1 MIIMKKNIKI
11 FMFSVVLS
19 ALTCSGWSQTDT
31 IPANSEELY
40 KDKTDIAYGKQD
52 KQTISSAIS
61 TVSGD
66 DLVKGAVSNFGNT
79 LFGKLPGLFVYQGS
93 GEPGSDSPSLRIR
106 GAYRAPL
113 VIIDGFER
121 DMTNIAPEEVE
132 SVSVLK
138 DAAATAIYGM
148 KGANGA
154 ILIITKR
161 GRIQKGTIKV
171 SLQSGVQTPQA
182 TMGVLGASDYM
193 SYYNQAAL
201 NDGLPEKYSAADI
214 AAAGSSPRYP
224 DVDWQDLILKDYT
237 NISKANVEFLGGS
250 EFVRYFVNFGFLYN
264 NGIYK
269 PENPDFNANANVMR
283 MNIRSNIDVSITKST
298 LFSLDLAG
306 SINRNVNPSFN
317 SSLIW
322 TSLLVLPPNAM
333 NAINPDGSYG
343 GSSLLLNNPLGMLET
358 GGRNTAMDQFLNAG
372 FRLKQDLDAITKGL
386 SVSMGYVLDN
396 GAVNSDGNWRYFQ
409 VKQIAP
415 GTGEDY
421 EYYSYREN
429 TQYNQWSNASS
440 TRYASFDAD
449 IRYNMPESNGNKLDV
464 LVRAQSD
471 KEYQS
476 NSDLSPYLT
485 NNYGAR
491 IQYSKDDKYLLELV
505 ASYFGSD
512 QYADGDKYG
521 FFPSA
526 SAGWVFSN
534 EDFVHENKTLTYGK
548 LRASYGITGY
558 NRYVNGR
565 YPFVQF
571 YQSGGSFPLG
581 TNWTW
586 FSGIE
591 PDMLAN
597 ENISW
602 EIAKKINLG
611 IDLELFEK
619 VSFEADY
626 FNTKRSDVL
635 YIDYTHPS
643 VSGATLPY
651 ENIGKMTETGFDFK
665 IGYAS
670 QNDGFNWYAD
680 LMFSYYNNTI
690 DEMGEAL
697 NTGEMEYLNQTGNSV
712 TAIYGLESIGYFES
726 DADIQS
732 SPEQTFGTPRVGDL
746 KYADQ
751 NNDHIIDSRD
761 RVVIGDWR
769 ANIDLGVKLGFT
781 WKNFDAEA
789 FLQGQFNK
797 DINLSGN
804 AMAQPFIYGNAV
816 NEIVAEDGFPTLTL
830 SNMNNYQT
838 SSYWIRK
845 GDFIKLRNFE
855 LGYTLPETSLTRLK
869 MEKARVFVRAVNA
882 LTLSNWDYTDP
893 EYTSIGYPP
902 MKSYLLGVNL
912 NF

>member
-1 MIIMKKNIKI
+1 MKKNIKI

-19 ALTCSGWSQTDT
+19 VLTCSGWAQTDS
-31 IPANSEELY
+31 IPTNSEELY
-40 KDKTDIAYGKQD
+40 KDKIDIAYGKQD
-52 KQTISSAIS
+52 KQNISSAIS
-61 TVSGD
+61 TISGQE
-66 DLVKGAVSNFGNT
+66 LVKGAVSNFGNT

-106 GAYRAPL
+106 GSYTAPL

-132 SVSVLK
+132 TVSVLK

-154 ILIITKR
+154 ILITTKR

-182 TMGVLGASDYM
+182 TMGVLGATDYM
-193 SYYNQAAL
+193 SYYNQAAV
-201 NDGLPEKYSAADI
+201 NDGLPQKYSAADI

-224 DVDWQDLILKDYT
+224 DVDWQGLVLKDYT
-237 NISKANVEFLGGS
+237 NLSKANVEFLGGS

-269 PENPDFNANANVMR
+269 PENPDFKANPNVLR
-283 MNIRSNIDVSITKST
+283 MNIRSNIDVNITKST

-306 SINRNVNPSFN
+306 SINRNVYPADNTSR
-317 SSLIW
+317 IW
-322 TSLLVLPPNAM
+322 TSLLTLPPNAM
-333 NAINPDGSYG
+333 NPVNPDGSYG
-343 GSSLLLNNPLGMLET
+343 GSSIYLNNPLGMLET

-372 FRLKQDLDAITKGL
+372 FRLKQDLDVITKGL
-386 SVSMGYVLDN
+386 SVSLGYVLDN
-396 GAVNSDGNWRYFQ
+396 GAVNSDGNWRYFV

-415 GTGEDY
+415 GTGDDY
-421 EYYSYREN
+421 NYYSYRED

-449 IRYNMPESNGNKLDV
+449 IRYKMPESNGNKLDV
-464 LVRAQSD
+464 LLRAQSD
-471 KEYQS
+471 KQYRA

-491 IQYSKDDKYLLELV
+491 IQYSKNDTYLLEV
-505 ASYFGSD
+505 AASYFGSD
-512 QYADGDKYG
+512 QYADGNKYG
-521 FFPSA
+521 FFPSV

-534 EDFVHENKTLTYGK
+534 EEFASESKTFTYGK
-548 LRASYGITGY
+548 LRASYGINGY

-565 YPFVQF
+565 YPFEQF
-571 YQSGGSFPLG
+571 YTGGGGFPIG
-581 TNWTW
+581 TNWSW
-586 FSGIE
+586 FGGLQ
-591 PDMLAN
+591 PGMLAN
-597 ENISW
+597 EDIGW
-602 EIAKKINLG
+602 EIAKKFNVG
-611 IDLELFEK
+611 VDLELFGNI
-619 VSFEADY
+619 SIEADY
-626 FNTKRSDVL
+626 FLNKHSDVL
-635 YIDYTHPS
+635 TIDYTKPA

-651 ENIGKMTETGFDFK
+651 ENIGQMTDRGFDFK

-680 LMFSYYNNTI
+680 LMFSYYTNTI

-697 NTGEMEYLNQTGNSV
+697 NSGELEYLNKTGNSN

-726 DADIQS
+726 DDDIQL
-732 SPEQTFGTPRVGDL
+732 SPEQTFGTPRIGDL

-751 NNDHIIDSRD
+751 NNDNIIDSRD
-761 RVVIGDWR
+761 MVVIGDWR
-769 ANIDLGVKLGFT
+769 PNMDLGLKLGFT
-781 WKNFDAEA
+781 WNNFDAEA

-804 AMAQPFIYGNAV
+804 AMAQPFIHGNAV
-816 NEIVAEDGFPTLTL
+816 NEIVAEDGFPTLSL
-830 SNMNNYQT
+830 SNMNNYQA

-845 GDFIKLRNFE
+845 GDFVKLRNFE
-855 LGYTLPETSLTRLK
+855 LGYTLPETTVARIK

-882 LTLSNWDYTDP
+882 LTFSIWDYTDP

>member
-1 MIIMKKNIKI
+1 MKNTIKI
-11 FMFSVVLS
+11 FMFSVVFSVL
-19 ALTCSGWSQTDT
+19 AFNGWSQTDT
-31 IPANSEELY
+31 TATNNKEFN
-40 KDKTDIAYGKQD
+40 KDKIDIAYGKQE
-52 KQTISSAIS
+52 KQNISAAIS

-66 DLVKGAVSNFGNT
+66 ELVKGAVSNFGNT

-93 GEPGSDSPSLRIR
+93 GQPGSDSPSLRIR
-106 GAYRAPL
+106 GSYTAPL

-121 DMTNIAPEEVE
+121 DMTNIAPEEVKT
-132 SVSVLK
+132 VSVLK

-154 ILIITKR
+154 ILITTKR
-161 GRIQKGTIKV
+161 GRVQKGTIKV
-171 SLQSGVQTPQA
+171 SLQSGVQTPQSI
-182 TMGVLGASDYM
+182 MGVLGAAEYM

-214 AAAGSSPRYP
+214 AAAGSSPRFP
-224 DVDWQDLILKDYT
+224 DVDWQDLVLKDYT

-250 EFVRYFVNFGFLYN
+250 EFVRYFVNFGLLYN

-269 PENPDFNANANVMR
+269 PENPDFNANNSVMR

-298 LFSLDLAG
+298 VFSLDLAG
-306 SINRNVNPSFN
+306 SINRNVSPSFSTSN
-317 SSLIW
+317 IW
-322 TSLLVLPPNAM
+322 TSLLTLPPNAM
-333 NAINPDGSYG
+333 NPVNPDGSYG
-343 GSSLLLNNPLGMLET
+343 GSSLYLNNPLGMLET
-358 GGRNTAMDQFLNAG
+358 GGRNTSMDQFLNAG
-372 FRLKQDLDAITKGL
+372 FRLKQDLDVITKGL

-396 GAVNSDGNWRYFQ
+396 GAVNSDGNWRYFV

-415 GTGEDY
+415 GTGDDY
-421 EYYSYREN
+421 SYYSYRED

-440 TRYASFDAD
+440 TRYSSIDAD
-449 IRYNMPESNGNKLDV
+449 IRYKMPELNGNKLDV
-464 LVRAQSD
+464 MLRAQSD
-471 KEYQS
+471 KQYQK

-485 NNYGAR
+485 NNFGAR
-491 IQYSKDDKYLLELV
+491 IQYSKNDTYLLEV
-505 ASYFGSD
+505 AASYFGSD
-512 QYADGDKYG
+512 QYAEGDQYG
-521 FFPSA
+521 LFPSA

-534 EDFVHENKTLTYGK
+534 EDFASKSKLFTYGK

-565 YPFVQF
+565 YPFTQF
-571 YQSGGSFPLG
+571 YTGGGSFPIG

-586 FSGIE
+586 FSGLQ
-591 PDMLAN
+591 PGMLAN
-597 ENISW
+597 ENIGW
-602 EIAKKINLG
+602 EVANNFNVG
-611 IDLELFEK
+611 VDLELLGNI
-619 VSFEADY
+619 SLEADY
-626 FNTKRSDVL
+626 FVNKRSDVL
-635 YIDYTHPS
+635 TIDYTHPS

-651 ENIGKMTETGFDFK
+651 ENIGEMTDTGFDIK

-670 QNDGFNWYAD
+670 QNDDFNWCAD
-680 LMFSYYNNTI
+680 LMFSYYSNSI
-690 DEMGEAL
+690 DEMGETSYSGDL
-697 NTGEMEYLNQTGNSV
+697 EYLNKTGNSN
-712 TAIYGLESIGYFES
+712 TALYGLESIGYFES

-751 NNDHIIDSRD
+751 NNDNIIDSRD
-761 RVVIGDWR
+761 KVVIGDWR
-769 ANIDLGVKLGFT
+769 SNIDYGLKLGFI

-804 AMAQPFIYGNAV
+804 AMAQPFINGNAV
-816 NEIVAEDGFPTLTL
+816 NEIVAEDGFPTLSL
-830 SNMNNYQT
+830 SNMNNYQA

-845 GDFIKLRNFE
+845 GDFLKLRNFE
-855 LGYTLPETSLTRLK
+855 VGYTLPETTLSRLK
-869 MEKARVFVRAVNA
+869 MENARVFVRAVNA